1 MIFFLGSIP
10 KRDTAI
16 ASLLREYRDILLAL
30 LTYVHYLLTCLSSDL
45 AAHGLL
51 REEFPFEVLFPS
63 SAHSGKIGLVL
74 APLLSIHNIY
84 TISLIGLQVTLIDV
98 VVVGIPGKVDSA
110 VRHLRRYRDGFFDI
124 SKGVLGLIVK
134 NYRKLHVLLIT
145 LRLPML
151 LFI

>member
-1 MIFFLGSIP
+1 
-10 KRDTAI
+10 
-16 ASLLREYRDILLAL
+16 LLAL